1 MIGKDQG
8 ASLKPSPSRVW
19 LTTKSFARRRWPD
32 SPRPL
37 PASRNEPRWLPFDE
51 IVAINREV
59 VAATDEPHSLS
70 SPELL
75 DGAINRP
82 RNYYEYEGVADVMKL
97 AVILLFAIC
106 RKSSLSAGKQAY
118 RFCCSNRV
126 LFINGYELN
135 ISDSDHLADW
145 IVDVICGRMSE
156 DEFIA
161 IVAPYVA
168 EIEL

>member
-82 RNYYEYEGVADVMKL
+82 RNYYEYEGVADVLKL

-106 RKSSLSAGKQAY
+106 RNHPFQQGNKRTGFVAAIEFCSLMDM
-118 RFCCSNRV
+118 N
-126 LFINGYELN
+126 
-135 ISDSDHLADW
+135 
-145 IVDVICGRMSE
+145 
-156 DEFIA
+156 
-161 IVAPYVA
+161 
-168 EIEL
+168 